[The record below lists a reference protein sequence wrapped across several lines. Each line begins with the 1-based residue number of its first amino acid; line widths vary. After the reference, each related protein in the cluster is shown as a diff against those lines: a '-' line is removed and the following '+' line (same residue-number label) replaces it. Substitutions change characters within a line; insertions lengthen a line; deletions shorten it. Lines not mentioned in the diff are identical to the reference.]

1 MKYGKFKGFFSKK
14 STLVAAV
21 CLLTVGLLAGCGSD
35 EQKVA
40 ENTQG
45 KVKVGII
52 QLVEHPALDASNRG
66 FIDGLGNYGYRLNE
80 NLVIE
85 QQNAQGDQSN
95 LNTIAKRFVADKV
108 DLIGAIATPA
118 AQTVANQTKKIPI
131 VGMAITDYKA
141 ARLVKSDEKPG
152 TNVTGVSDMMPPEK
166 TVNLIRTI
174 LPEAKTVGVIYNAS
188 EINSEVQVAE
198 FEKQANKAGFTVE
211 KATVSTVNDVQ
222 QATASLVQKEV
233 DAVFLPTDN
242 VVTSSWPTLI
252 KIMTNAKIP
261 VFPTDSAAE
270 EFGALAMYSVDFYKL
285 GVQAGEMAGKI
296 LKGEAEPADMPIEK
310 SKTFQLVIN
319 QNAASE
325 LGIAIPEKLQEQA
338 NK

>member
-1 MKYGKFKGFFSKK
+1 MKYSKFKGFFKKK
-14 STLVAAV
+14 SALVAAV
-21 CLLTVGLLAGCGSD
+21 CLVTVGLLAGCGNN

-45 KVKVGII
+45 KAKVGII
-52 QLVEHPALDASNRG
+52 QLVEHPALDASRKG
-66 FIDGLGNYGYRLNE
+66 FIDGLAKSGYRLNE

-85 QQNAQGDQSN
+85 QQNSQGDQSN

-118 AQTVANQTKKIPI
+118 AQTVANQTKSIPI

-141 ARLVKSDEKPG
+141 AKLVKSDEKSG
-152 TNVTGVSDMMPPEK
+152 TNVTGVSDIMPPEK
-166 TVNLIRTI
+166 TVNLIKEI

-188 EINSEVQVAE
+188 EANSEVQVAE
-198 FEKQANKAGFTVE
+198 FKKQAEAAGFTVE
-211 KATVSTVNDVQ
+211 TATVSTVNDVQ
-222 QATASLVQKEV
+222 QAAASLVQKNV

-261 VFPTDSAAE
+261 VFPTDSAAKE
-270 EFGALAMYSVDFYKL
+270 YGALAMYSVDFYEL

-296 LKGEAEPADMPIEK
+296 LKGEAKPADMAIGK
-310 SKTFQLVIN
+310 SKLLKLVIN
-319 QNAASE
+319 QDAAKE
-325 LGIAIPEKLQEQA
+325 LGIVIPQNLQEKA
-338 NK
+338 DK